1 MEVQAVQVGSSS
13 AAERAF
19 AQPSMAKQ
27 NPKQT
32 PSQTKLQ

>member
-1 MEVQAVQVGSSS
+1 MEAQAGSSS
-13 AAERAF
+13 AAERALV
-19 AQPSMAKQ
+19 QPSVAKQ